1 MKIREIELPG
11 IGQKFEVITR
21 NNEKVVIVIHDDGR
35 REIYHFDTDH
45 EESVS
50 SVTFNDSESRQIA
63 AILGGMVYKPQA
75 LETIEM
81 AFEGLAIEWFKVEPG
96 ATSIGKTIGEIDV
109 RSNYNVTVIA
119 ILKRNMRKQLSPGPE
134 SVIEAGDTVVIS
146 GERQQLKKLIKEILT
161 NERGD

>member
-96 ATSIGKTIGEIDV
+96 ARSIGKTIGEIDV

-119 ILKRNMRKQLSPGPE
+119 ILKKNMKKQLSPGPE
-134 SVIEAGDTVVIS
+134 SVIETGDTVVIS
-146 GERQQLKKLIKEILT
+146 GERQELKKMIKELLT